1 MKEWLKELFSE
12 SGNASLTRVLTAQ
25 VVIVSLLLAVAS
37 AIWGKPSDALILGL
51 LGIGFGGKIL
61 NKANERK

>member
-12 SGNASLTRVLTAQ
+12 SGNASLTRVLTAL

-51 LGIGFGGKIL
+51 IGIAFGGKVF
-61 NKANERK
+61 NKLGEKR